1 MPQEETQPISQS
13 STNEKETVQAGLEEG
28 ELYLYRKGTLERVQR
43 DETDTLRRIKIAE
56 EAFNEVL
63 ILLLGLRGLMGGFK
77 PGIELICSAVLHHY
91 AQSADAQD
99 VVRRYGAEV
108 FSNHGK
114 TELILFA
121 VLIPRISR
129 QIPKRPFQVCGEWCP
144 QTLPMVSTPIDAR
157 AHIPDVVINTKHTSE
172 HPVASCRRHTA

>member
-1 MPQEETQPISQS
+1 MDSRPLWNTRRQPMPQEETQPISQS

-63 ILLLGLRGLMGGFK
+63 KLQKGLRGPMGGFK

-108 FSNHGK
+108 FS
-114 TELILFA
+114 
-121 VLIPRISR
+121 
-129 QIPKRPFQVCGEWCP
+129 
-144 QTLPMVSTPIDAR
+144 
-157 AHIPDVVINTKHTSE
+157 
-172 HPVASCRRHTA
+172 RRG

>member
-13 STNEKETVQAGLEEG
+13 SRDETVQVGLEEG
-28 ELYLYRKGTLERVQR
+28 ELYIYRKGTLERLQR
-43 DETDTLRRIKIAE
+43 DEAYTLRRIMIAE

-63 ILLLGLRGLMGGFK
+63 KLQKGLRGPKGGFK

-108 FSNHGK
+108 FSRRGR
-114 TELILFA
+114 TEFILLA
-121 VLIPRISR
+121 VLILRIHR
-129 QIPKRPFQVCGEWCP
+129 QRPNAALSG
-144 QTLPMVSTPIDAR
+144 A
-157 AHIPDVVINTKHTSE
+157 
-172 HPVASCRRHTA
+172 